1 MHNKQFIIENNISQN
16 GIFMVLIT
24 VAMHIFIILLILIS
38 QFCEQTNLV
47 IPMYNV
53 WETFQ

>member
-16 GIFMVLIT
+16 GMHIFA

-47 IPMYNV
+47 IPMYTV